1 MDRQLELS
9 EVGTAAN
16 QADQQPS
23 QRSVSAHRTQ
33 TILISFGCGVLQ
45 LPIWG
50 VQSQGTLRVAD
61 TEPNN

>member
-9 EVGTAAN
+9 EVGTAADH
-16 QADQQPS
+16 ADQPRL
-23 QRSVSAHRTQ
+23 QRSASAHRRQ

-50 VQSQGTLRVAD
+50 VQFPEAAKC
-61 TEPNN
+61 

>member
-9 EVGTAAN
+9 EGGSAADH
-16 QADQQPS
+16 ADQSRP
-23 QRSVSAHRTQ
+23 QRSVSSHRRQ

-50 VQSQGTLRVAD
+50 VQFPVAAKR
-61 TEPNN
+61 